1 MRREA
6 HSGFE
11 IRRALNG
18 VTFQVAKGET
28 VALVGRNG
36 SGKSTL
42 LSILSRIYLPTAGEA
57 RLNGRMM
64 SLLEL
69 GAGFDAELTGNQN
82 IFFNGV
88 ILGLTEEQVAASYDA
103 ILDFAEL
110 DRQAMDLP
118 VRMYS
123 SGMQLR
129 LGFAIAVHLDADLL
143 LVDEGLA
150 VGDEG
155 FQEKCFRKM
164 EEFKA
169 QGKTILMVTHELDHV
184 ERLAD
189 RVLWLD
195 KGQLVRDGDVAS
207 VLAEY
212 REGFHLHDSLKAFP
226 EAPPP
231 QFWGAGKENCLLLL
245 WLPRIGAGGL
255 LPLMFPSPSSPT
267 TPATCCGPASV
278 RCWRGK
284 PKARRRWR
292 SLSRTTARPTAART
306 WFAPSFPTVKVLE
319 TGGNIGFGR
328 ANNAALQNA
337 AGRYFCLLNS
347 DAEVLP
353 GALAQTLA
361 YWTPTRTS
369 ASSAANCSG
378 PTAARRPPGA
388 TTRPWPGS
396 SPSRRFWAV

>member
-1 MRREA
+1 MSKKPPRPNSGEPNAEQNRPVSAICIAPQNWGGGAVEVSNLVKEFRVYHRSFGSLKSHAAALAKSLAQRETV
-6 HSGFE
+6 SGYE
-11 IRRALNG
+11 IRRALDG
-18 VTFQVAKGET
+18 VSFQIAPGET

-57 RLNGRMM
+57 RLTGRMM

-69 GAGFDAELTGNQN
+69 GAGFDPELTGAQN
-82 IFFNGV
+82 VFFNGV
-88 ILGLTEEQVAASYDA
+88 ILGLSEDDVAARYDA

-129 LGFAIAVHLDADLL
+129 LGFSIAVHLDADLL

-169 QGKTILMVTHELDHV
+169 EGKTILMVTHELDHV
-184 ERLAD
+184 ERLAE

-195 KGQLVRDGDVAS
+195 KGVLRRDGPTAE

-212 REGFHLHDSLKAFP
+212 RANFHHES
-226 EAPPP
+226 
-231 QFWGAGKENCLLLL
+231 
-245 WLPRIGAGGL
+245 
-255 LPLMFPSPSSPT
+255 
-267 TPATCCGPASV
+267 
-278 RCWRGK
+278 
-284 PKARRRWR
+284 
-292 SLSRTTARPTAART
+292 
-306 WFAPSFPTVKVLE
+306 
-319 TGGNIGFGR
+319 
-328 ANNAALQNA
+328 
-337 AGRYFCLLNS
+337 
-347 DAEVLP
+347 
-353 GALAQTLA
+353 
-361 YWTPTRTS
+361 
-369 ASSAANCSG
+369 
-378 PTAARRPPGA
+378 
-388 TTRPWPGS
+388 
-396 SPSRRFWAV
+396 

>member
-1 MRREA
+1 MEPTPGASADPSLLGKGEKFRDGEEILPIPLPLLSREGSALAPGVGPPPYAVEITGLVKEFRVYHRTYGSLKSHAAALAKNLVRKEA

-11 IRRALNG
+11 TRRALGG
-18 VTFQVAKGET
+18 VSFRIAQGET

-57 RLNGRMM
+57 RLRGRMM

-69 GAGFDAELTGNQN
+69 GAGFDAELTGAQN
-82 IFFNGV
+82 VFFNGV
-88 ILGLTEEQVAASYDA
+88 ILGLTEDEVASRYDA

-129 LGFAIAVHLDADLL
+129 LGFAIAVHLEADLL

-164 EEFKA
+164 EEFHA

-184 ERLAD
+184 ERLAQ

-195 KGQLVRDGDVAS
+195 GGVIRRDGPVS
-207 VLAEY
+207 EVLAEY
-212 REGFHLHDSLKAFP
+212 REAYH
-226 EAPPP
+226 
-231 QFWGAGKENCLLLL
+231 
-245 WLPRIGAGGL
+245 GG
-255 LPLMFPSPSSPT
+255 
-267 TPATCCGPASV
+267 
-278 RCWRGK
+278 
-284 PKARRRWR
+284 
-292 SLSRTTARPTAART
+292 
-306 WFAPSFPTVKVLE
+306 
-319 TGGNIGFGR
+319 
-328 ANNAALQNA
+328 
-337 AGRYFCLLNS
+337 
-347 DAEVLP
+347 
-353 GALAQTLA
+353 
-361 YWTPTRTS
+361 
-369 ASSAANCSG
+369 
-378 PTAARRPPGA
+378 
-388 TTRPWPGS
+388 
-396 SPSRRFWAV
+396 

>member
-1 MRREA
+1 MRAPPPAVEVAGLTKEFRVYHRTFA
-6 HSGFE
+6 SLKGHAAALASKLVRRDIPSGFE
-11 IRRALNG
+11 TRRALDG
-18 VTFQVAKGET
+18 VTFQVPKGQT

-57 RLNGRMM
+57 TLRGRMV

-69 GAGFDAELTGNQN
+69 GAGFDAELTGTQN
-82 IFFNGV
+82 VFFNGV
-88 ILGLTEEQVAASYDA
+88 ILGLSEEQVAGSYDA

-129 LGFAIAVHLDADLL
+129 LGFAIAVHLHADLL

-164 EEFKA
+164 EEFKT

-195 KGQLVRDGDVAS
+195 RGRLVRDGGVAD
-207 VLAEY
+207 VLADY
-212 REGFHLHDSLKAFP
+212 RAGFQTGVS
-226 EAPPP
+226 
-231 QFWGAGKENCLLLL
+231 GA
-245 WLPRIGAGGL
+245 
-255 LPLMFPSPSSPT
+255 
-267 TPATCCGPASV
+267 
-278 RCWRGK
+278 
-284 PKARRRWR
+284 
-292 SLSRTTARPTAART
+292 
-306 WFAPSFPTVKVLE
+306 
-319 TGGNIGFGR
+319 
-328 ANNAALQNA
+328 
-337 AGRYFCLLNS
+337 
-347 DAEVLP
+347 
-353 GALAQTLA
+353 
-361 YWTPTRTS
+361 
-369 ASSAANCSG
+369 
-378 PTAARRPPGA
+378 
-388 TTRPWPGS
+388 
-396 SPSRRFWAV
+396 

>member
-1 MRREA
+1 MVKDFRVYHRTFASLKSHAAALAKTLVRRES
-6 HSGFE
+6 HTGFE
-11 IRRALNG
+11 TRRALNG
-18 VTFQVAKGET
+18 VSFSVGHGEA

-69 GAGFDAELTGNQN
+69 GAGFDGELTGNQN

-88 ILGLTEEQVAASYDA
+88 ILGLSEDAVAARYDA

-129 LGFAIAVHLDADLL
+129 LGFAIAVHLDAEILL
-143 LVDEGLA
+143 IDEGLA

-155 FQEKCFRKM
+155 FQEKCFAKI
-164 EEFKA
+164 EEFKT
-169 QGKTILMVTHELDHV
+169 QGKTILMVTHELDHI

-195 KGQLVRDGDVAS
+195 KGVLVRDGDVAE

-212 REGFHLHDSLKAFP
+212 RQGYAH
-226 EAPPP
+226 
-231 QFWGAGKENCLLLL
+231 G
-245 WLPRIGAGGL
+245 
-255 LPLMFPSPSSPT
+255 
-267 TPATCCGPASV
+267 
-278 RCWRGK
+278 
-284 PKARRRWR
+284 
-292 SLSRTTARPTAART
+292 
-306 WFAPSFPTVKVLE
+306 
-319 TGGNIGFGR
+319 
-328 ANNAALQNA
+328 
-337 AGRYFCLLNS
+337 
-347 DAEVLP
+347 
-353 GALAQTLA
+353 
-361 YWTPTRTS
+361 
-369 ASSAANCSG
+369 
-378 PTAARRPPGA
+378 
-388 TTRPWPGS
+388 
-396 SPSRRFWAV
+396 

>member
-1 MRREA
+1 MEPTPAHKFATPPKAGGGGVFGEESSTSAGPNSSSLRFGGSTGEAGEGGPAVSVSGLVKEFRVYHRSFTSLKGHAAALAKKLVRRETA
-6 HSGFE
+6 SGFE
-11 IRRALNG
+11 IRRALDDI
-18 VTFQVAKGET
+18 TFQIPKGQT
-28 VALVGRNG
+28 AALVGRNG

-57 RLNGRMM
+57 RLEGRMM

-69 GAGFDAELTGNQN
+69 GAGFDTELTGNQN
-82 IFFNGV
+82 VFFNGV
-88 ILGLTEEQVAASYDA
+88 ILGLSEEQVAEKYDA

-129 LGFAIAVHLDADLL
+129 LGFAVAVHLDAELL

-195 KGQLVRDGDVAS
+195 KGKLVRDGGVAD
-207 VLAEY
+207 VLADY
-212 REGFHLHDSLKAFP
+212 RAGF
-226 EAPPP
+226 
-231 QFWGAGKENCLLLL
+231 
-245 WLPRIGAGGL
+245 
-255 LPLMFPSPSSPT
+255 
-267 TPATCCGPASV
+267 
-278 RCWRGK
+278 
-284 PKARRRWR
+284 
-292 SLSRTTARPTAART
+292 
-306 WFAPSFPTVKVLE
+306 
-319 TGGNIGFGR
+319 FG
-328 ANNAALQNA
+328 
-337 AGRYFCLLNS
+337 
-347 DAEVLP
+347 
-353 GALAQTLA
+353 T
-361 YWTPTRTS
+361 
-369 ASSAANCSG
+369 
-378 PTAARRPPGA
+378 
-388 TTRPWPGS
+388 
-396 SPSRRFWAV
+396 

>member
-1 MRREA
+1 MRVPPAPSNGGAREEIVCIA
-6 HSGFE
+6 PPLLGAGGTPAVEVIGLVKEFRVYHRNFGSLKSHAAALAKSLAQRETVSGFE
-11 IRRALNG
+11 TRRALDG
-18 VTFQVAKGET
+18 VSFQVAPGET

-57 RLNGRMM
+57 RLTGRMM

-69 GAGFDAELTGNQN
+69 GAGFDPELTGAQN
-82 IFFNGV
+82 VFFNGV
-88 ILGLTEEQVAASYDA
+88 ILGLSEDDVAARYDA

-184 ERLAD
+184 ERLAG

-195 KGQLVRDGDVAS
+195 KGVIRRDGPVAD

-212 REGFHLHDSLKAFP
+212 RTNFHHEP
-226 EAPPP
+226 
-231 QFWGAGKENCLLLL
+231 
-245 WLPRIGAGGL
+245 
-255 LPLMFPSPSSPT
+255 
-267 TPATCCGPASV
+267 
-278 RCWRGK
+278 
-284 PKARRRWR
+284 
-292 SLSRTTARPTAART
+292 
-306 WFAPSFPTVKVLE
+306 
-319 TGGNIGFGR
+319 
-328 ANNAALQNA
+328 
-337 AGRYFCLLNS
+337 
-347 DAEVLP
+347 
-353 GALAQTLA
+353 
-361 YWTPTRTS
+361 
-369 ASSAANCSG
+369 
-378 PTAARRPPGA
+378 
-388 TTRPWPGS
+388 
-396 SPSRRFWAV
+396 

>member
-1 MRREA
+1 MSIPPASNAAFHAPLLLGAGKGPAVEVLDLVKEFRVYHRSFGSLKSHAAALAKSLAQREA
-6 HSGFE
+6 VSGFE
-11 IRRALNG
+11 VRRALDRVSFG
-18 VTFQVAKGET
+18 IAAGEA

-57 RLNGRMM
+57 RLTGRMM

-69 GAGFDAELTGNQN
+69 GAGFDPELTGAQN
-82 IFFNGV
+82 VFFNGV
-88 ILGLTEEQVAASYDA
+88 ILGLTEDDVAARYDA

-164 EEFKA
+164 EEFKT

-195 KGQLVRDGDVAS
+195 KGILRRDG
-207 VLAEY
+207 
-212 REGFHLHDSLKAFP
+212 
-226 EAPPP
+226 
-231 QFWGAGKENCLLLL
+231 
-245 WLPRIGAGGL
+245 
-255 LPLMFPSPSSPT
+255 
-267 TPATCCGPASV
+267 PA
-278 RCWRGK
+278 
-284 PKARRRWR
+284 
-292 SLSRTTARPTAART
+292 
-306 WFAPSFPTVKVLE
+306 
-319 TGGNIGFGR
+319 
-328 ANNAALQNA
+328 
-337 AGRYFCLLNS
+337 
-347 DAEVLP
+347 AEVLEE
-353 GALAQTLA
+353 
-361 YWTPTRTS
+361 YR
-369 ASSAANCSG
+369 ASFHHES
-378 PTAARRPPGA
+378 
-388 TTRPWPGS
+388 
-396 SPSRRFWAV
+396 

>member
-1 MRREA
+1 MTDSAVAVTNLIKEFRVYHRSFGSLKSHAAALAKTLVRREA

-11 IRRALNG
+11 VRRALDG
-18 VTFQVAKGET
+18 VTFQIAPGES

-57 RLNGRMM
+57 LLRGRLI

-69 GAGFDAELTGNQN
+69 GAGFDPELTGAQN
-82 IFFNGV
+82 VFFNGV
-88 ILGLTEEQVAASYDA
+88 ILGLSEDDVASRYDA

-143 LVDEGLA
+143 LIDEGLA

-169 QGKTILMVTHELDHV
+169 QGKTLLMVTHELDHI

-195 KGQLVRDGDVAS
+195 KGKIRRDGPLAE

-212 REGFHLHDSLKAFP
+212 REAFQHD
-226 EAPPP
+226 
-231 QFWGAGKENCLLLL
+231 C
-245 WLPRIGAGGL
+245 
-255 LPLMFPSPSSPT
+255 
-267 TPATCCGPASV
+267 
-278 RCWRGK
+278 
-284 PKARRRWR
+284 
-292 SLSRTTARPTAART
+292 
-306 WFAPSFPTVKVLE
+306 
-319 TGGNIGFGR
+319 
-328 ANNAALQNA
+328 
-337 AGRYFCLLNS
+337 
-347 DAEVLP
+347 
-353 GALAQTLA
+353 
-361 YWTPTRTS
+361 
-369 ASSAANCSG
+369 
-378 PTAARRPPGA
+378 
-388 TTRPWPGS
+388 
-396 SPSRRFWAV
+396 